1 MDAKE
6 IIKYIQESNKKTPV
20 KLYIKGDLNS
30 INWKKWNFKSFIET
44 KTGTIFG
51 EWNIV
56 KEFLEE
62 NKELIEEYEIENDRR
77 NSAIPML
84 DIKDTHARI
93 EPGAIIREKV
103 EIGKNA
109 VIMMGAVINIGAV
122 VGEGTM
128 IDMNVVIGGRGTIG
142 KNCHIGAGTVIA
154 GVIEPPSATPV
165 IIEDNVVVGAN
176 AVILEGIKVSKGAVV
191 AAGAVVTND
200 VPEGAV
206 VAGTPAKIIKYID
219 DKTKGKTEIVSALR
233 HIAEQ

>member
-20 KLYIKGDLNS
+20 KLYVKGDLSS
-30 INWKKWNFKSFIET
+30 INWKKWEFKSFIET

-56 KEFLEE
+56 KGFLEE

-103 EIGKNA
+103 QIGKNV

-165 IIEDNVVVGAN
+165 IIEDKVVVGAN
-176 AVILEGIKVSKGAVV
+176 AVILEGVKVSKGAVV

-219 DKTKGKTEIVSALR
+219 NKTKGKTEIVSALR
-233 HIAEQ
+233 DIDQQ